1 MFYTTI
7 KYVSQPCYRV
17 SLFLTFTCTRGH
29 EQITRLLFRER
40 SRKITFFRFSWNV
53 SFRIVSE
60 TAFSNFES
68 ALSSFILF
76 FYFFSGTQVSRTS
89 VKNAKSYEL
98 KSEIEKFRGIFRS
111 IVYRVQHIVNKR
123 RESMAFDFQTFGRR
137 HENLCLLFTN
147 RWRGETWIY
156 VFSFIRSRGVYF
168 TILSGDV
175 EAYGRATNSP
185 KGTLILSN

>member
-1 MFYTTI
+1 MLPCKPVSNLYLHTWPRTNNSFIIPRTI
-7 KYVSQPCYRV
+7 TKNHLF
-17 SLFLTFTCTRGH
+17 SLLLKCFL
-29 EQITRLLFRER
+29 
-40 SRKITFFRFSWNV
+40 SR
-53 SFRIVSE
+53 SFRKLHFPISRVLCH
-60 TAFSNFES
+60 
-68 ALSSFILF
+68 LSFFF

-168 TILSGDV
+168 TILSGDA